1 MNSIKTIKK
10 EPARVRP
17 LQVKFWVTEEEKQRI
32 EKRAAKFQ
40 STAAYLREM
49 ALKGK
54 IVERP
59 PSITLNHYLEL
70 NRIGNNIN
78 QLTRQVNSGEASIFH
93 KRTKRELEEILIKL
107 SVLIEENRAEIKELS
122 NLK

>member
-1 MNSIKTIKK
+1 MNSIKK

-59 PSITLNHYLEL
+59 PIHHIRPLF
-70 NRIGNNIN
+70 G
-78 QLTRQVNSGEASIFH
+78 
-93 KRTKRELEEILIKL
+93 IKQDWQQHQPTD
-107 SVLIEENRAEIKELS
+107 KTG
-122 NLK
+122 

>member
-1 MNSIKTIKK
+1 MNSIKKD
-10 EPARVRP
+10 PVRVRP
-17 LQVKFWVTEEEKQRI
+17 LQLKIWVSAEEKKRI
-32 EKRAAKFQ
+32 EKRAEKFQ
-40 STAAYLREM
+40 STAEYLRQI

-93 KRTKRELEEILIKL
+93 KRTKKE
-107 SVLIEENRAEIKELS
+107 IEEALTELTGLLRANTEALKEL
-122 NLK
+122 LK

>member
-17 LQVKFWVTEEEKQRI
+17 LQVKFWVTEDERKRI

-40 STAAYLREM
+40 STAAYLREI

-59 PSITLNHYLEL
+59 PSITLDHYLEL
-70 NRIGNNIN
+70 NRIGNNLN

-93 KRTKRELEEILIKL
+93 KRAKKEIEQALTELTELLKENTKAL
-107 SVLIEENRAEIKELS
+107 KEL
-122 NLK
+122 LK

>member
-17 LQVKFWVTEEEKQRI
+17 LQVKFWVTEEERKRI

-59 PSITLNHYLEL
+59 PSITLDHYLEL
-70 NRIGNNIN
+70 NRIGNNLN

-93 KRTKRELEEILIKL
+93 KRAKKEIEQALTELTGLL
-107 SVLIEENRAEIKELS
+107 RANTEAIKEL
-122 NLK
+122 LK